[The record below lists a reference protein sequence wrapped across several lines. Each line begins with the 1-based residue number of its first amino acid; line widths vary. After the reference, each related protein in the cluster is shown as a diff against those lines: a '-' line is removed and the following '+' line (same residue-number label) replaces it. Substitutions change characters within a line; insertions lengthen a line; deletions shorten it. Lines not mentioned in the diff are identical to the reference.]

1 MPMLKNLEMISGI
14 NYNKLQT
21 KFAAKFAWKK
31 GLQMKSNVWKP
42 CRLTVQTCIGWASL
56 EYLLKRIWKN
66 LPLKIIIYCGTD
78 QPLLVT
84 AWFQR
89 SVLNFKLSVLTFL
102 RLMFDEHWAK
112 NLWREIFQI
121 HSMSNQLQCD
131 SMCWSKYISL
141 EFQCILSGLNF
152 RLEQSENEVQQQ
164 TISSN
169 LQILTIHTPFILTY
183 QDELWLS
190 ALSSVQC
197 CWWWLW
203 IQKGAETLS
212 SHLAILHSTWLQSKP
227 SVLVSGLTHYS
238 SYCFTLYFLSPETF
252 LRRSFPDSDRVL
264 NLKMNIQLPLFWSS
278 WSQVRGQDSPSCAG
292 LADRQWS

>member
-1 MPMLKNLEMISGI
+1 
-14 NYNKLQT
+14 
-21 KFAAKFAWKK
+21 
-31 GLQMKSNVWKP
+31 MKSNVWKP
-42 CRLTVQTCIGWASL
+42 CRLIVETCIGWASL

-78 QPLLVT
+78 QPLT

-112 NLWREIFQI
+112 NLWREIFQL
-121 HSMSNQLQCD
+121 HSMSNQLPCD
-131 SMCWSKYISL
+131 SMCWITVDQSISV
-141 EFQCILSGLNF
+141 QNF
-152 RLEQSENEVQQQ
+152 
-164 TISSN
+164 N

-238 SYCFTLYFLSPETF
+238 SYCFTLSLFSPETF
-252 LRRSFPDSDRVL
+252 LLRSCPDSDRVL

>member
-1 MPMLKNLEMISGI
+1 MGVCSDSNQTAQPHQIPMLKNLEMISGI

-131 SMCWSKYISL
+131 SMCWSKYFSP
-141 EFQCILSGLNF
+141 EFQFAIFDHTYTIYFDISIRACGL
-152 RLEQSENEVQQQ
+152 
-164 TISSN
+164 
-169 LQILTIHTPFILTY
+169 
-183 QDELWLS
+183 
-190 ALSSVQC
+190 
-197 CWWWLW
+197 
-203 IQKGAETLS
+203 
-212 SHLAILHSTWLQSKP
+212 
-227 SVLVSGLTHYS
+227 VL
-238 SYCFTLYFLSPETF
+238 
-252 LRRSFPDSDRVL
+252 
-264 NLKMNIQLPLFWSS
+264 
-278 WSQVRGQDSPSCAG
+278 
-292 LADRQWS
+292 